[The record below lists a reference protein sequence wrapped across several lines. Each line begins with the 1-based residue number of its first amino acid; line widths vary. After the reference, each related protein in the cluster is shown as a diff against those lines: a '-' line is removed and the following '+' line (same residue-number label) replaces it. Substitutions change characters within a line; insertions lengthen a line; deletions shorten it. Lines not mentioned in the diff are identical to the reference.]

1 VIYPITSEFIIPS
14 IEFYTEILKMKNEA
28 DKYISDFAWCLSIEE
43 SALYLNLGEKLCV
56 FLYEIDTSSSN
67 GDTFFG

>member
-1 VIYPITSEFIIPS
+1 
-14 IEFYTEILKMKNEA
+14 MKNEA